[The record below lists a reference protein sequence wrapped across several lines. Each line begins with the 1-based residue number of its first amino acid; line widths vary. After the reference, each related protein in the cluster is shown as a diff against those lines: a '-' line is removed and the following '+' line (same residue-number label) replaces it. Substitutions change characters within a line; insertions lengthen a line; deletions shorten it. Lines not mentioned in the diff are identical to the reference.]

1 MRTPFPFALP
11 VLATA
16 LLTFAALPA
25 TAAGPLTPGQMDAA
39 SQVFVGT
46 ANCEFNNSITV
57 TAIEGQPGHFKL
69 QHKKATYTLVPQETT
84 TGAVRLED
92 TKAGVVWLQIP
103 AKSMLM
109 NAKLGQRVADGC
121 QMNEQ
126 MASK

>member
-1 MRTPFPFALP
+1 MRKTLHTI
-11 VLATA
+11 VATA
-16 LLTFAALPA
+16 LTAALPA
-25 TAAGPLTPGQMDAA
+25 LAADPLSAGQMDAA

-46 ANCEFNNSITV
+46 ATCEFNNKITLTPV
-57 TAIEGQPGHFKL
+57 DGQPGHFKL

-92 TKAGVVWLQIP
+92 AKAGVVWLQIP

-121 QMNEQ
+121 QMSEQ
-126 MASK
+126 MAAK

>member
-1 MRTPFPFALP
+1 MRTPLLP
-11 VLATA
+11 ALATT
-16 LLTFAALPA
+16 LLAVAALPA

-46 ANCEFNNSITV
+46 ANCEFNHSITV

-126 MASK
+126 MAAK